1 MRPTPAMD
9 RVGSMK
15 HFALL
20 VLLTAGG
27 CVNPLR
33 TAAEREN
40 VNLSKSLAT
49 AYFGGQPIPTPLQQE
64 LTWKAIA
71 DIERRLDLEQG
82 VRK

>member
-1 MRPTPAMD
+1 
-9 RVGSMK
+9 MK
-15 HFALL
+15 KLPL
-20 VLLTAGG
+20 VVLLFLLAGG

-49 AYFGGQPIPTPLQQE
+49 AYFGGQPVPSPLQQE
-64 LTWKAIA
+64 LVWKAIA

-82 VRK
+82 VQK